1 MLRKFYQMNN
11 SDCIGN
17 TFLKHLAEGPNEI
30 QIIQGEEKISR
41 DKFAKN
47 ASGIRKF
54 FIAQGVK
61 CGDVVGLAN
70 TNQVTTI
77 EAIFALWSLGASPI
91 TLDFKSSND
100 EIEHI
105 KKITKLNYL
114 FSDFNFMIKNS
125 HALKIP
131 DRDTLIG
138 EISDLTFKSSP
149 ILTADFV
156 QSSGTTALPKIKPTD
171 TKSLY
176 IAIKRYSLTEATP
189 CRRNILTCSNLNFP
203 AMRFYWYQA
212 IFFGKTIISVPLFFS
227 IQELDAALSSDY
239 AEEAKMAPV
248 TIIQLISYVK
258 DQLSNFSEPRYPNI
272 YNLQSVG
279 GPLVGKKLCEGK
291 TLLSENISVTYSSSE
306 IGVISRLSGR
316 DIEKAPNSVGKPYAD
331 MKVSILSD
339 SNENLPWGLVGNIH
353 VEKDRKV
360 LMPGDM
366 GFLDEDGYLY
376 ITGRQDEYICR
387 KGITFMAGDLEA
399 RIQKILGI
407 TECSIF
413 CVNGDVPEEDTVI
426 AAIGGDYKKLKEIKS
441 QIRLKIS
448 SNIRPNYI
456 RIYDKLPR
464 TSGLKLAR
472 NNLRL
477 QYLAEQDK
485 YDDI

>member
-1 MLRKFYQMNN
+1 MDDT
-11 SDCIGN
+11 DCIGN
-17 TFLKHLAEGPNEI
+17 TFLRHLAEGPNEI

-41 DKFAKN
+41 VKFAKN
-47 ASGIRKF
+47 SSGIRKF

-61 CGDVVGLAN
+61 SGDVVGLAN
-70 TNQVTTI
+70 ANQVTTI
-77 EAIFALWSLGASPI
+77 EAIFALWSVGASPI

-105 KKITKLNYL
+105 RKITKLNYL

-125 HALKIP
+125 YAFKMP
-131 DRDTLIG
+131 DRDTLTG
-138 EISDLTFKSSP
+138 DISDLTFKSSSM
-149 ILTADFV
+149 LTADFI
-156 QSSGTTALPKIKPTD
+156 QSSGTTALPKIKPTN

-176 IAIKRYSLTEATP
+176 IAIKKYSVTETVP
-189 CRRNILTCSNLNFP
+189 YRRNILTCSNLNFP

-227 IQELDAALSSDY
+227 IRELDAALLSDY
-239 AEEAKMAPV
+239 AEEAKMAPI
-248 TIIQLISYVK
+248 TIIQLISFVK
-258 DQLSNFSEPRYPNI
+258 DQLSNISKSRYPNI

-279 GPLVGKKLCEGK
+279 GPLMGKKLCEAK
-291 TLLSENISVTYSSSE
+291 TLLTENISVTYSASE

-316 DIEKAPNSVGKPYAD
+316 DIDKAPNSVGKPYAD
-331 MKVSILSD
+331 ITLSILSD
-339 SNENLPWGLVGNIH
+339 SNETLPRGLVGNIH
-353 VEKDRKV
+353 VEKDQKV

-376 ITGRQDEYICR
+376 ITGRRDEYICR

-399 RIQKILGI
+399 RIQKILGV

-413 CVNGDVPEEDTVI
+413 CVNGDVPEEDAVI
-426 AAIGGDYKKLKEIKS
+426 VAIGGDYKKLKEIKN
-441 QIRLKIS
+441 QIRMKIS
-448 SNIRPNYI
+448 SNIRPNHI
-456 RIYDKLPR
+456 RIYDTLPR

-472 NNLRL
+472 NKMRL